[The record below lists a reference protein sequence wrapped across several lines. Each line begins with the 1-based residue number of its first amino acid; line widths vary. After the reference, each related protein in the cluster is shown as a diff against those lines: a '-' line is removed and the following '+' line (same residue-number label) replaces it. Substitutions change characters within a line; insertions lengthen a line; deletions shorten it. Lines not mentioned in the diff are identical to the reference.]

1 MVEYDELTK
10 KNDNEINKFF
20 MDAFSTR
27 KGVSFKCGDIY
38 YNVIRLNR
46 GDYLLSE
53 LEVDRGGYVVDATT
67 VLSFET
73 LSGVIKFISDLA
85 KF

>member
-10 KNDNEINKFF
+10 KNYDEINKFF
-20 MDAFSTR
+20 MDAFSIR
-27 KGVSFKCGDIY
+27 KGVSFKCGDTY

-73 LSGVIKFISDLA
+73 LSGVIKFISDLV